1 MVVEVFLCLLHF
13 LLIQQTQVAEGAI
26 GKSVDDGTPQI
37 AGGSVVDESTQI
49 STNGGTQYHED
60 DIQVAAVGS
69 GTIGGRWYHQFTG
82 SGDNG
87 ALEHH
92 QEGDGP
98 VVQVVDA
105 PSDKCGHGNVEMLK
119 S

>member
-13 LLIQQTQVAEGAI
+13 LLIQQTQVAEGAV
-26 GKSVDDGTPQI
+26 GKGVDNGAPQI
-37 AGGSVVDESTQI
+37 AGGSVVDEGTQI
-49 STNGGTQYHED
+49 CTNGGTEHHED
-60 DIQVAAVGS
+60 DVQVAVLGC
-69 GTIGGRWYHQFTG
+69 GTIGGWWNHQFTG
-82 SGDNG
+82 YGDNG